1 MKYRQLTKEQFE
13 ELHVEFARFLASQK
27 IDAKEWK
34 ELKSKK
40 PELAEEEM
48 NVFSDVVWE
57 QVLDNANFVEHFSK
71 QSINLFKTQKTLVE
85 RILIKTDNPSIDFQT
100 KEGISWLM
108 DNASDKSLS
117 YFYAH
122 KNYAKNR
129 NLEIFDLIEKGAV
142 ISKGDLYLSVARVVK
157 K

>member
-108 DNASDKSLS
+108 NNASDKSLS

-129 NLEIFDLIEKGAV
+129 NLEIFDLMEKGAV

>member
-108 DNASDKSLS
+108 NNASDKSLS

-142 ISKGDLYLSVARVVK
+142 ISKGDLYLSVARSVK